1 MDHTP
6 ENWQDRTE
14 LLLGPSNV
22 ERLKNASVLV
32 IGLGGVGAV
41 AAEMICRAG
50 VGAMTIADGDR
61 IEPTNLN
68 RQLPAL
74 VSTLG
79 CYKTEVVAD
88 RLKSIDPELDLNV
101 KTGFLEGESI
111 SELLSTRRFDC
122 VLDAID
128 SLTPKIQLAQ
138 ACLTQ
143 HIPLVACMGAGAR
156 LDPEKIRCADIS
168 KTFCCPLA
176 RAYRTGLAKL
186 GIRKGI
192 LAVFSSEPAIRS
204 AIREDRSSPYK
215 RSTTGTVSFMP
226 AAFGCHCA
234 AAVIRILTGCASE
247 LKNELNQ

>member
-1 MDHTP
+1 MNSSL
-6 ENWQDRTE
+6 ENWRDRTE
-14 LLLGPSNV
+14 LLLGSRNV
-22 ERLKNASVLV
+22 DGLGKASVLV
-32 IGLGGVGAV
+32 VGLGGVGAA

-50 VGAMTIADGDR
+50 VGSMTVADGDR

-74 VSTLG
+74 SNTLDR
-79 CYKTEVVAD
+79 YKTEVMAE
-88 RLKSIDPELDLNV
+88 RLKAINPGLDLTV
-101 KTGFLEGESI
+101 KTAFLEGDSI
-111 SELLSTRRFDC
+111 AALLKSRHFDC

-138 ACLTQ
+138 ACLELK
-143 HIPLVACMGAGAR
+143 IPLVACMGAGAR
-156 LDPEKIRCADIS
+156 LDPEKIRCADVS

-192 LAVFSSEPAIRS
+192 LTVFSSEPAIRS
-204 AIREDRSSPYK
+204 AIREDFSSRFK

-234 AAVIRILTGCASE
+234 AAVIRTLIREC
-247 LKNELNQ
+247 

>member
-1 MDHTP
+1 MDRSP
-6 ENWQDRTE
+6 ENWQDRTG
-14 LLLGPSNV
+14 LLLGPEKV
-22 ERLKNASVLV
+22 ARLKNSAVLV
-32 IGLGGVGAV
+32 VGLGGVGAV

-50 VGAMTIADGDR
+50 VGTMTIADGDR

-79 CYKTEVVAD
+79 CYKTEVMAE
-88 RLKSIDPELDLNV
+88 RLKAIDPELDLAV
-101 KTGFLEGESI
+101 RTEFLEGDSI
-111 SELLSTRRFDC
+111 GGLLRSRRFDC

-138 ACLTQ
+138 ACLELK
-143 HIPLVACMGAGAR
+143 IPLVACMGAGAR
-156 LDPEKIRCADIS
+156 LDPEKIQCADVS
-168 KTFCCPLA
+168 KTYCCPLA

-192 LAVFSSEPAIRS
+192 LTVFSSEPAIRS
-204 AIREDRSSPYK
+204 AIREVFSSPFK

-234 AAVIRILTGCASE
+234 AAVIRTLIREC
-247 LKNELNQ
+247 

>member
-1 MDHTP
+1 MDRTP
-6 ENWQDRTE
+6 ENWQDRTG
-14 LLLGPSNV
+14 LLLGSENV
-22 ERLKNASVLV
+22 NRLKAASVLV
-32 IGLGGVGAV
+32 VGLGGVGGA

-50 VGAMTIADGDR
+50 VGSMTIADGDR

-79 CYKTEVVAD
+79 RCKTEVMAE
-88 RLKSIDPELDLNV
+88 RLKAVNPDLELEIR
-101 KTGFLEGESI
+101 TAFLEGESI
-111 SELLSTRRFDC
+111 LELLRPRRFDC

-138 ACLTQ
+138 ACLDL

-156 LDPEKIRCADIS
+156 LDPEKVRCADVS

-192 LAVFSSEPAIRS
+192 LTVFSSEPAIRS
-204 AIREDRSSPYK
+204 AIREDFSSPYK
-215 RSTTGTVSFMP
+215 RSTTGTISFMP
-226 AAFGCHCA
+226 AVFGCHCA
-234 AAVIRILTGCASE
+234 AAVIRTLVREC
-247 LKNELNQ
+247 

>member
-1 MDHTP
+1 MNMDFTP

-14 LLLGPSNV
+14 LLLGAEPAA
-22 ERLKNASVLV
+22 RLKNASVLV
-32 IGLGGVGAV
+32 IGLGGVGGT

-50 VGAMTIADGDR
+50 IGAMTIADGDR

-79 CYKTEVVAD
+79 RYKTEVMAE
-88 RLKSIDPELDLNV
+88 RLKAVNPGLDLAV
-101 KTGFLEGESI
+101 TTAFLEGEGLI
-111 SELLSTRRFDC
+111 ALLKSRRFDC

-128 SLTPKIQLAQ
+128 SLTPKIQLAA
-138 ACLTQ
+138 ACLDLQ
-143 HIPLVACMGAGAR
+143 IPLVACMGAGAR
-156 LDPEKIRCADIS
+156 LDPEKIRCADLS

-192 LAVFSSEPAIRS
+192 CTVFSSEPAIRT
-204 AIREDRSSPYK
+204 AIREDCSSPHK
-215 RSTTGTVSFMP
+215 RSTTGTISFMP
-226 AAFGCHCA
+226 ALFGCHCA
-234 AAVIRILTGCASE
+234 AAVIRTLLA
-247 LKNELNQ
+247 QP

>member
-1 MDHTP
+1 MNSAP
-6 ENWQDRTE
+6 ENWRNRTGM
-14 LLLGPSNV
+14 LIGSGNIL
-22 ERLKNASVLV
+22 RLEAASVLV
-32 IGLGGVGAV
+32 VGLGGVGAA

-50 VGAMTIADGDR
+50 VGSMTIADGDR

-74 VSTLG
+74 ISTLD
-79 CYKTEVVAD
+79 CYKTDVMAD
-88 RLKSIDPELDLNV
+88 RLKAINPELDLAV
-101 KTGFLEGESI
+101 RTGFIEGESVLA
-111 SELLSTRRFDC
+111 LLQSRRFDC

-138 ACLTQ
+138 ACLAL

-156 LDPEKIRCADIS
+156 LDPEKIRCADLS

-186 GIRKGI
+186 GIRNGI
-192 LAVFSSEPAIRS
+192 QTVFSAEPAIRS
-204 AIREDRSSPYK
+204 AIREDFSSPYK
-215 RSTTGTVSFMP
+215 RSVTGTISFMP

-234 AAVIRILTGCASE
+234 AAVIRTLIHSS
-247 LKNELNQ
+247 

>member
-1 MDHTP
+1 MDTAP
-6 ENWQDRTE
+6 QNWQDRTE
-14 LLLGPSNV
+14 LLLGPDQV
-22 ERLKNASVLV
+22 GRLKKASVLV

-50 VGAMTIADGDR
+50 VGSMTIADGDR

-74 VSTLG
+74 VSTLDR
-79 CYKTEVVAD
+79 YKTEVMAE
-88 RLKSIDPELDLNV
+88 RLKAVDPDLDLEFR
-101 KTGFLEGESI
+101 TEFLEGEAI
-111 SELLSTRRFDC
+111 PALLDSRRFDC

-138 ACLTQ
+138 ACLAQ
-143 HIPLVACMGAGAR
+143 NIPLVACMGAGAR

-168 KTFCCPLA
+168 KTFSCPLA

-192 LAVFSSEPAIRS
+192 QAVFSSEPAIRS
-204 AIREDRSSPYK
+204 AIREDSSSRHK
-215 RSTTGTVSFMP
+215 RSTTGTISFMP
-226 AAFGCHCA
+226 AVFGCHCA
-234 AAVIRILTGCASE
+234 AAVIRTLLRDRVMGPDRP
-247 LKNELNQ
+247 

>member
-1 MDHTP
+1 MNTVP
-6 ENWQDRTE
+6 QNWQDRTE
-14 LLLGPSNV
+14 LLLGPDQV
-22 ERLKNASVLV
+22 GRLKKASVLV
-32 IGLGGVGAV
+32 VGLGGVGAV

-50 VGAMTIADGDR
+50 VGSMTIADGDR

-74 VSTLG
+74 VSTLDR
-79 CYKTEVVAD
+79 YKTEVMAE
-88 RLKSIDPELDLNV
+88 RLKAIDPELDLEFR
-101 KTGFLEGESI
+101 TEFLEGDAI
-111 SELLSTRRFDC
+111 PALLDSRRFDC

-128 SLTPKIQLAQ
+128 SLTPKIQLAR
-138 ACLTQ
+138 ACLEK

-192 LAVFSSEPAIRS
+192 QAVFSSEPAIRS
-204 AIREDRSSPYK
+204 AIREDSSSPHK
-215 RSTTGTVSFMP
+215 RSTTGTISFMP
-226 AAFGCHCA
+226 AVFGCHCA
-234 AAVIRILTGCASE
+234 AAVIRTLLREPDQA
-247 LKNELNQ
+247 